1 MTNLPPG
8 AYLSRNAIGF
18 TWAKKQDGSW
28 LLPEDLGYDE
38 TVGWSCIAFAEK
50 WLQHDGQPLKL
61 TPEQQRM
68 ILWINAI
75 DSETLRFVF
84 PLSALVRIKGAGK
97 DMIQA
102 IMCLFELVGNCR
114 PFRNPLGYIDV
125 QPAHNPWIIVAATS
139 LEQTT
144 NTSLY
149 FKQLASDEMIDHFG
163 IDFGKELTFTAG
175 GGRMESVT
183 SNPRRIEGQ
192 RPSFQ
197 SGTEVG
203 LWVNSNSGTAMF
215 EAMERG
221 AAKDPWCRMLVS
233 SNAYAVGED
242 SVLEKIHQD
251 YEAIQD
257 GRMVDTGVNYDSL
270 SAPADTNPR
279 DRESLRNGIDQARG
293 DAWWLDVERKLA
305 VALSTRTSIESTMR
319 FELNINAAADDAIYE
334 APDWDQ
340 NEDKSLCLN
349 PGDKITLG
357 LDVSLND
364 DASALVAVRVED
376 RAAFLLHVQ
385 EKPVN
390 QVDGW
395 HVDIGKFDDAI
406 ADAFERYNVVGWY
419 SDVNPIQGHVERWER
434 QYGDN
439 LIARFQKDYPV
450 QADMRGHQKRF
461 TLSHESLVAAVQHGM
476 LKHDGNRILRRHAL
490 NAHIRMNRHG
500 MSFGKASKYST
511 RKIDAYAAL
520 LLADMARSDYL
531 IANPK
536 AKKRPGRLIRLR

>member
-1 MTNLPPG
+1 MTKLPPG
-8 AYLSRNAIGF
+8 AYYARNATGY
-18 TWAKKQDGSW
+18 TWVKKSDGSW

-50 WLQHDGQPLKL
+50 WLKHDGEPLRL

-68 ILWINAI
+68 ILWINAV
-75 DSETLRFVF
+75 DPETLRFVF

-114 PFRNPLGYIDV
+114 PYRNQNGYVDV
-125 QPAHNPWIIVAATS
+125 QPARNPWVIVAATS
-139 LEQTT
+139 LEQTA

-149 FKQLASDEMIDHFG
+149 FRQLASDAMIEHFG
-163 IDFGKELTFTAG
+163 IDFGKELTFTAT

-221 AAKDPWCRMLVS
+221 AAKDPWCRVLVS
-233 SNAYAVGED
+233 SNAYAVGEE

-279 DRESLRNGIDQARG
+279 DRESLRHGIDQARG
-293 DAWWLDVERKLA
+293 DAWWLDVDRKLA
-305 VALSTRTSIESTMR
+305 VALSGRTSVESIMR
-319 FELNINAAADDAIYE
+319 FELNINAAADGAIYE
-334 APDWDQ
+334 AFDWDQ
-340 NEDKSLCLN
+340 NADESLRLN
-349 PGDKITLG
+349 PGDIITLG
-357 LDVSLND
+357 LDVSLSD
-364 DASALVAVRVED
+364 DSSALVAMRVED
-376 RAAFLLHVQ
+376 RAAFLLHIQ
-385 EKPVN
+385 EKPLN
-390 QVDGW
+390 AESWQ
-395 HVDIGKFDDAI
+395 VDIGRFDAEI
-406 ADAFERYNVVGWY
+406 ARAFSTYKVVGWF
-419 SDVNPIQGHVERWER
+419 SDVNPIQGYLDRWEQ
-434 QYGDN
+434 QYGDG
-439 LIARFQKDYPV
+439 LIARFQKDHPIR
-450 QADMRGHQKRF
+450 ADMRGNQQRF
-461 TLSHESLVAAVQHGM
+461 TQAHESLVAAVQHGM
-476 LKHDGNRILRRHAL
+476 LKHDGNRTLRRHAL

-500 MSFGKASKYST
+500 MSFGKESKHSI

-520 LLADMARSDYL
+520 LLADMARSEYL
-531 IANPK
+531 VSNPK
-536 AKKRPGRLIRLR
+536 RKQRRPGRLVRLR